1 MWEQIFSNPD
11 FSKTQIIFYFLGA
24 FGWFASYI
32 LVVRK
37 IIKDKWVEFP
47 AFVIAGN
54 VAWEFLW
61 GFVFDLS
68 FGGIFLQYV
77 WRGGFLLDA
86 FMLYSVY
93 KYGKK
98 QYKME
103 FIRKNYVFLVTGVFI
118 AMMTM
123 LYLYVMHGYD
133 IAMGFNSGMILNIIH
148 SVGCVLL
155 FMDHP
160 DRKFS
165 FWIGITRFLGT
176 NVFFFAYLLYYREV
190 QYFSISM
197 IVISIVIDS
206 YYLYEVVRRNKKFAL
221 AEKK

>member
-1 MWEQIFSNPD
+1 MWEQIFNNPD
-11 FSKTQIIFYFLGA
+11 FSNTQIIFYFLGA
-24 FGWFASYI
+24 LAWFASYI

-37 IIKDKWVEFP
+37 IVKEKWVEFP

-68 FGGIFLQYV
+68 FGGMFLQYV
-77 WRGGFLLDA
+77 WRGGFLLDV
-86 FMLYSVY
+86 FMLYAIY
-93 KYGKK
+93 RYGKK
-98 QYKME
+98 QYNME
-103 FIRKNYVFLVTGVFI
+103 FIQKNYSILVTGVFI

-123 LYLYVMHGYD
+123 LYLYVEHGYD

-155 FMDHP
+155 LLNHP
-160 DRKFS
+160 ERKFS
-165 FWIGITRFLGT
+165 FGIGITRFMGT
-176 NVFFFAYLLYYREV
+176 NVFFFAYLLFYNEV

-197 IVISIVIDS
+197 IIISIIVDVF
-206 YYLYEVVRRNKKFAL
+206 YLSEIIKRNKKMAI
-221 AEKK
+221 A